1 MRPIEEMIRNIE
13 NSKGILKDIT
23 NFIKA
28 LECRVDDGHK
38 QTFGANSI
46 LYCGNMKIG
55 SLIINE
61 LATPQLFIELLASQ
75 QEKHETFIRESEA
88 LLEIF
93 ERAIKP

>member
-1 MRPIEEMIRNIE
+1 
-13 NSKGILKDIT
+13 
-23 NFIKA
+23 
-28 LECRVDDGHK
+28 
-38 QTFGANSI
+38 
-46 LYCGNMKIG
+46 MKIG